1 MPEPAGMTLAT
12 AIAAVRTLVEAIPV
26 VGFGATAITLANG
39 DGPKTTAAIT
49 EIASIAFGLG

>member
-1 MPEPAGMTLAT
+1 MTLAT

-49 EIASIAFGLG
+49 EIASIAFGLA